1 MVSQRPGEESVHET
15 KEFSNQPIQVNS
27 GQLPN
32 IPSNSEY
39 NEALL
44 EGLRMSSNIVGV
56 SKEQR

>member
-1 MVSQRPGEESVHET
+1 M

-39 NEALL
+39 TEALL
-44 EGLRMSSNIVGV
+44 EGLRMSSNNSGV
-56 SKEQR
+56 SKEK